1 MHVCVCVPFVF
12 FLEIRN
18 EKKTMI
24 QQALAALAPEIPSHC
39 HFGSGGVAVTRDHQ
53 RSPESP
59 VTSRYIEV
67 RQQIAECLGIC
78 LLPDGGLEENY

>member
-1 MHVCVCVPFVF
+1 
-12 FLEIRN
+12 
-18 EKKTMI
+18 MI

-39 HFGSGGVAVTRDHQ
+39 HFGSGGVAVTRDHQRSPEITRDHQRSPEITRDHQ

>member
-1 MHVCVCVPFVF
+1 MCVCVPFVF

-24 QQALAALAPEIPSHC
+24 QQALAALAPEIPSR
-39 HFGSGGVAVTRDHQ
+39 VAVTRDHQ

-78 LLPDGGLEENY
+78 LLPDGGLEENYCKGWGQ

>member
-1 MHVCVCVPFVF
+1 MCVCVCVPFVF

-24 QQALAALAPEIPSHC
+24 QQALAALAPEIPSR
-39 HFGSGGVAVTRDHQ
+39 VAVTRDHQ

-78 LLPDGGLEENY
+78 LLPDGGLEENYCKGWGQ